1 MTIYDRLQATTQ
13 TMLQNYGQQI
23 TFLQA
28 GPAVYN
34 PATGKN
40 TPTQTTYLGTGALLD
55 FSQTAPSVTTIR
67 GTEIQQGDKLL
78 YLGMQ
83 GTLAGVPVQIPQ
95 PNTDDTVIDSA
106 GVAYNIQSTT
116 TIDPAGNNPV
126 VHILHVRG
134 VPRG

>member
-1 MTIYDRLQATTQ
+1 MSIYDRLQASTTR
-13 TMLQNYGQQI
+13 MLQLYGQPV

-28 GPAVYN
+28 GPATYD
-34 PATGKN
+34 PTTGKN
-40 TPTQTTYLGTGALLD
+40 TPTQTTYLGTGVLVD

-67 GTEIQQGDKLL
+67 GTEIQQGDKML
-78 YLGMQ
+78 YLAMQ

-95 PNTDDTVIDSA
+95 PNTDDTIIDSA

-116 TIDPAGNNPV
+116 TVDPTGSTPV
-126 VHILHVRG
+126 VHSLHVRG